1 MPIPNNQPATEK
13 QGHFKRSLSLIDG
26 VLLVVGS
33 MIGSGIFIVSADIT
47 RNVGSAGWLIAVWVI
62 TGLMTMTAAI
72 SYGELSGM
80 YPKAGGQY
88 VYLKES
94 YNKLIA
100 FLYGWS
106 FFAVIQTGTIAAV
119 GVAFSKFTAYLIP
132 ELSEDNKLLQIQTG
146 LDSCNNPTYFSV
158 SSAQIMSIAIIA
170 LLTYSNTRGVKG
182 GKWIQNIFTSTKLL
196 SLFGLIIA
204 GFVMF
209 KPEVWHANWTNAWMA
224 TKATLIDSCNPAAGF
239 SVTPIAGTALLGGIA
254 AAMVGSVF
262 SSDAW
267 NNVTFIAGEM
277 KNPQRNI
284 GLSLFLG
291 TLIVTIIYVSA
302 NLVYLAVL
310 PMDEIAHAAKDR
322 VAVTASIV
330 IFGSIGTALIAVMI
344 MISTFGCNN
353 GLILAGSRVYY
364 TMAQDGLFFK
374 SAGKLNKHGV
384 PQWALWAQC
393 VVAAILCLSG
403 KYGDLLD
410 MISFVVV
417 IFYVLTIGGIFILRK
432 RLPNAERPYKAFG
445 YPLLPALYI
454 ILGISFC
461 LLLIWFKPQF
471 TWPGLI
477 IVLIGIPIYYLLQ
490 RRTIDNTEQK

>member
-1 MPIPNNQPATEK
+1 MAEHNTTSPTEE
-13 QGHFKRSLSLIDG
+13 QGHFKRSLRLVDG
-26 VLLVVGS
+26 VLLVTGS
-33 MIGSGIFIVSADIT
+33 MIGSGIFIVSADIVH
-47 RNVGSAGWLIAVWVI
+47 NVGSAGWLIAVWVI

-80 YPKAGGQY
+80 YPRAGGQY
-88 VYLKES
+88 VYLKEA

-119 GVAFSKFTAYLIP
+119 GVAFSKFAAYLIP
-132 ELSEDNKLLQIQTG
+132 WLSEDNKLLQVQTG
-146 LDSCNNPTYFSV
+146 TDSCGQPAYFSV
-158 SSAQIMSIAIIA
+158 SAAQLMSIAIIA
-170 LLTYSNTRGVKG
+170 LLTYSNTKGVKG
-182 GKWIQNIFTSTKLL
+182 GKWIQNIFTSAKLL
-196 SLFGLIIA
+196 SLFGLILFGIA
-204 GFVMF
+204 MF
-209 KPEVWHANWTNAWMA
+209 RPEVWQANWADAWLA
-224 TKATLIDSCNPAAGF
+224 TKASLIDHCDPGAGF
-239 SVTPIAGTALLGGIA
+239 SVTAISGTALLGGIA

-291 TLIVTIIYVSA
+291 TLIVTVIYVSA
-302 NLVYLAVL
+302 NLIYLAVL

-322 VAVTASIV
+322 VAVAASTV
-330 IFGSIGTALIAVMI
+330 IFGGLGTAIIAVMI
-344 MISTFGCNN
+344 MVSTFGCNN

-364 TMAQDGLFFK
+364 TMAQDGLFFRK
-374 SAGKLNKHGV
+374 AGTLNKHGV

-432 RLPNAERPYKAFG
+432 RLPDAERPYKAFG

-454 ILGISFC
+454 LLGISFC
-461 LLLIWFKPQF
+461 ILLIWFKPQF

-477 IVLIGIPIYYLLQ
+477 IVLIGIPVYYLL
-490 RRTIDNTEQK
+490 KGGKKAAS